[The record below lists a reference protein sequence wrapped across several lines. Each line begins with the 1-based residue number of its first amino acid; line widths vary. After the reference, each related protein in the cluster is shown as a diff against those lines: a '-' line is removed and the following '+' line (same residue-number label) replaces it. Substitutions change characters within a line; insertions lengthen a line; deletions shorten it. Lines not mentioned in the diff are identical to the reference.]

1 MINEKKKTLSGRREF
16 LFLYDIKMGNP
27 NGDPDENRPRVL
39 PDGTYYVTDVRLKR
53 FARDFLKIFGHDI
66 LVDNIEGR
74 TTNLTGR
81 VVHYLNT
88 VGKKEA
94 TGKELIDILLDAFID
109 ARLFGSSFAFKT
121 EKDGWDPKPEPKT
134 LTGAVQINMGEVLH
148 KAESVDIHGTTTFAS
163 DESKS
168 QGTFTAYYGLR
179 YALIGFSGVANE
191 HSAEISR
198 MSDGDY
204 NLLLKA
210 LWHGVRSSANTRS
223 KVGQI
228 PHLLIS
234 IEYKKGEEFQF
245 GRLHDYVRLETTTGK
260 EEKEWSSPEDFQV
273 DLSKLLERIGEQK
286 ERIDRIC
293 YAQSPDLYL
302 KEKMPEEWQLLG
314 IEKLNK
320 IKGVESK

>member
-1 MINEKKKTLSGRREF
+1 
-16 LFLYDIKMGNP
+16 
-27 NGDPDENRPRVL
+27 
-39 PDGTYYVTDVRLKR
+39 
-53 FARDFLKIFGHDI
+53 
-66 LVDNIEGR
+66 
-74 TTNLTGR
+74 
-81 VVHYLNT
+81 
-88 VGKKEA
+88 
-94 TGKELIDILLDAFID
+94 
-109 ARLFGSSFAFKT
+109 
-121 EKDGWDPKPEPKT
+121 
-134 LTGAVQINMGEVLH
+134 H